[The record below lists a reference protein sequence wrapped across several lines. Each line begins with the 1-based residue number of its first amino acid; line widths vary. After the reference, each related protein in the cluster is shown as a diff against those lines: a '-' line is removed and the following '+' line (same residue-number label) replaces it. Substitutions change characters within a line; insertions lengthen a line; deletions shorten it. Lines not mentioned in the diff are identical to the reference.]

1 MSTRKWI
8 TDEVIILLDEGCEIS
23 LDKDFARY
31 YSKKGDTY
39 NFIFPNSEIEYS
51 ASQLIDMVRHLDF
64 AETLYYI
71 RRKKKFGLKLI
82 SSNTDK
88 VSMGKGFKGNEERVR
103 ADRKRAND
111 KIKRSLGI
119 RTK

>member
-1 MSTRKWI
+1 MNTRKWI
-8 TDEVIILLDEGCEIS
+8 TEEVLILLDEGCEIS
-23 LDKDFARY
+23 LDNEFKRY
-31 YSKKGDTY
+31 YSKKGDNYT
-39 NFIFPNSEIEYS
+39 FTFPNSEFEYS
-51 ASQLIDMVRHLDF
+51 ASQLMEMVRHIEF
-64 AETLYYI
+64 AGTEYYI
-71 RRKKKFGLKLI
+71 RRKPKFGLKLI